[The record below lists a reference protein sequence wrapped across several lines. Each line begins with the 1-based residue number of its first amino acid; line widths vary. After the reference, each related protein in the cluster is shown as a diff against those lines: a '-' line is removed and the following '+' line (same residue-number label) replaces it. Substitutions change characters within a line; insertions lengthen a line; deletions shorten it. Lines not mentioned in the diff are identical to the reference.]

1 MKSFILSLALYSVL
15 FAGVYDYGYHPLK
28 EVNAS
33 EQKNALFY
41 GDFERI
47 FHYDPIFYAPSDP
60 IKLQDDEAIKKMVQ
74 SVQSYAASGVPYKV
88 SIVGHTRLNE
98 EHEHE
103 NIQEST
109 FFGSIQN
116 TLFESK
122 SDSKANRAACE
133 RAVDSVK
140 KQLID
145 NKIQEKDIIVEC
157 RDGANPHYLE
167 NDENAREFNYQVL
180 VTVYTSKPVKP
191 VVVVAPV
198 QKAIVVPKP
207 APVVI
212 PIPVIET
219 PIPLIAPVTAV
230 SVAEGDADKD
240 GVVDSKD
247 KCQNTPKGYVVDDNG
262 CPVEVT
268 LHINFATS
276 SSVIPSSASKEI
288 EKLKSFM
295 KEYQGYTIEI
305 GGHTDSLGEAN
316 KNKILSE
323 KRANALAEVLVKG
336 GISADRIKAQGFGE
350 SLPIASNMEA
360 SGRAQ
365 NRRVE
370 VKMFANKE

>member
-1 MKSFILSLALYSVL
+1 MKAFILILTLTLSSAL
-15 FAGVYDYGYHPLK
+15 FAGVYDYGYTPLK
-28 EVNAS
+28 EVNAT
-33 EQKNALFY
+33 EQKNPLFC
-41 GDFERI
+41 GNFERI

-60 IKLQDDEAIKKMVQ
+60 VKLQDEEAIKKMVQ
-74 SVQSYAASGVPYKV
+74 SVQSYASSGVPYKV
-88 SIVGHTRLNE
+88 SVVGHTRLNE
-98 EHEHE
+98 EHEHA
-103 NIQEST
+103 IAQGST

-116 TLFESK
+116 SLFESK
-122 SDSKANRAACE
+122 SDLKANRAACE
-133 RAVDSVK
+133 RAVDAVK

-145 NKIQEKDIIVEC
+145 NKISKSDIIVEC

-167 NDENAREFNYQVL
+167 NDENARDLNYQVL

-191 VVVVAPV
+191 AVVV
-198 QKAIVVPKP
+198 QKP
-207 APVVI
+207 APVVQKPA
-212 PIPVIET
+212 PIVVSKP
-219 PIPLIAPVTAV
+219 APVVAPIV
-230 SVAEGDADKD
+230 VVPAVAEGDKDKD

-247 KCQNTPKGYVVDDNG
+247 KCPNTPKGYVVDDNG

-276 SSVIPSSASKEI
+276 SYAIPVSASKEI
-288 EKLKSFM
+288 EKLKGFM

-305 GGHTDSLGEAN
+305 GGHTDSVGEAP
-316 KNKILSE
+316 KNMILSD
-323 KRANALAEVLVKG
+323 KRAKALAKVLVKG

-360 SGRAQ
+360 AGRAQ